1 MLRSL
6 LLQLLAV
13 INIHLPPGTGIS
25 NGVSRLKDFLFNERV
40 SKALSVKLGHKY
52 HSSLEIFNIERE
64 VNKRGKT
71 IDIQYI
77 YNNII
82 YMASNEISEN
92 IRARDG
98 I

>member
-1 MLRSL
+1 
-6 LLQLLAV
+6 
-13 INIHLPPGTGIS
+13 
-25 NGVSRLKDFLFNERV
+25 
-40 SKALSVKLGHKY
+40 VKLGHKY
-52 HSSLEIFNIERE
+52 HSSLEIFSIERE